1 MKSEFN
7 NTFLTTLTVSYK
19 LLLINR
25 SLYKVIFMTFRKCI
39 SLSPFHALCNCWR
52 FCAKNAIL
60 HFYVTFK
67 LPNQCQK
74 SQFKEIIIALKS
86 HIFIYLPTRNQI
98 IISANHN

>member
-74 SQFKEIIIALKS
+74 SQFKKKLQPQNL
-86 HIFIYLPTRNQI
+86 IFLSMYLPRSQYE
-98 IISANHN
+98 NHTYQ